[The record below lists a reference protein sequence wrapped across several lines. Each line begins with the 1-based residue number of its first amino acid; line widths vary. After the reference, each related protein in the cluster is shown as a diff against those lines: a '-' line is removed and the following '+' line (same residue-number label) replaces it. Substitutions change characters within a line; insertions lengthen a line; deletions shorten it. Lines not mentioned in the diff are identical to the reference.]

1 MYNTEQ
7 NMRLAFK
14 IQFLQTFYHINVLR
28 QQTQKNMKTAEV
40 SSLLYLNKMIHG
52 KYFLCEIEICLER

>member
-1 MYNTEQ
+1 
-7 NMRLAFK
+7 MRLAFK
-14 IQFLQTFYHINVLR
+14 IHFLQTFYHINVLR